1 MNLEFDRTRRLAAIV
16 VGRAGMDLYPLPDG
30 IETEA
35 ADAFAA
41 EVGGS
46 AANIA
51 VAIARQGHPVALLGA
66 LSDDSVGRFV
76 RAHMERCAV
85 EMSHCRAVT
94 GTCRTSLAVCE
105 TRPVDSETVF
115 YRNGAAD
122 LQLNRDDFDASFI
135 ASASFLVV
143 TGTALAA
150 EPSRAAALEALAL
163 ARASGT
169 FSILDIDY
177 RQVSW
182 PSEDETAR
190 VVADAGNRCDVVI
203 GNDQEFAMLSRD
215 GGDPLETASR
225 FTRNGCRF
233 VILKKGNAGSTT
245 ITRDAAFDTDIFSV
259 EAKKPFGSG
268 DAFLGGLVVAL
279 RCGTTVKDAVRRAS
293 AAAAY
298 VVARRG
304 CAFAMPTASEL
315 ETFILGYSF
324 K

>member
-35 ADAFAA
+35 AECFAA

-76 RAHMERCAV
+76 RAHMERFAV

-94 GTCRTSLAVCE
+94 GACRTSLAVCE

-122 LQLNRDDFDASFI
+122 LQLHRDGFDASFI

-150 EPSRAAALEALAL
+150 EPSRTAAFEALGL

-182 PSEDETAR
+182 PSEEETAR
-190 VVADAGNRCDVVI
+190 VVADAAHRCDVVI
-203 GNDQEFAMLSRD
+203 GNDQEFAMLSR
-215 GGDPLETASR
+215 GGRDPLETAGR
-225 FTRNGCRF
+225 FARNGCRF

-245 ITRDAAFDTDIFSV
+245 LTRDGAFDTDIFAV
-259 EAKKPFGSG
+259 DAKKPFGSG
-268 DAFLGGLVVAL
+268 DAFLGSLVVAL
-279 RCGTTVKDAVRRAS
+279 RRGTTVEDAVRRAT

-304 CAFAMPTASEL
+304 CAFAMPTAAEL